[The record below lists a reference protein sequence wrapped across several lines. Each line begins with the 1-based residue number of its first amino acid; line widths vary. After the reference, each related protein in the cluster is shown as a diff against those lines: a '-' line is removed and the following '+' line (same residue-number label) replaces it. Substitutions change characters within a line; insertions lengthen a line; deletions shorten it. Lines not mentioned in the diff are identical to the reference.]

1 MIDVINFT
9 PYSSLIGGLIIGV
22 AVVLFF
28 ITTGRLAGISGIV
41 SSTLEKNENKFS
53 NLLFI
58 IGLVLGPLVFIFF
71 SQNDVVFKMTS
82 SIPLIIVGGL
92 LVGLGTKIGRGCT
105 SGHGICGISRFSM
118 RSILATIIFMIFAM
132 FTVFF
137 LQLLEIYKMYKNI
150 FSLISGLVFGI
161 GLTIGGMT
169 NPSKVIAFLNIT
181 NNWDPSL
188 IFVMGGAIAFVL
200 PSFYLL
206 KNKEK
211 PIFASSFQI
220 PSSKN
225 INQKLI
231 LGSSM
236 FGIGWGMI
244 GLCPGPAISS
254 IAFLQ
259 PLSILFIISMMSGFY
274 LTKFIKI

>member
-1 MIDVINFT
+1 MIDLINFT

-132 FTVFF
+132 ITVFF
-137 LQLLEIYKMYKNI
+137 LQLLEI
-150 FSLISGLVFGI
+150 S
-161 GLTIGGMT
+161 
-169 NPSKVIAFLNIT
+169 
-181 NNWDPSL
+181 
-188 IFVMGGAIAFVL
+188 
-200 PSFYLL
+200 
-206 KNKEK
+206 
-211 PIFASSFQI
+211 
-220 PSSKN
+220 
-225 INQKLI
+225 
-231 LGSSM
+231 
-236 FGIGWGMI
+236 
-244 GLCPGPAISS
+244 
-254 IAFLQ
+254 
-259 PLSILFIISMMSGFY
+259 
-274 LTKFIKI
+274 

>member
-1 MIDVINFT
+1 MIDLINFT

-82 SIPLIIVGGL
+82 SIPLIIAGGL

-132 FTVFF
+132 ITVYF
-137 LQLLEIYKMYKNI
+137 LQLLEI
-150 FSLISGLVFGI
+150 S
-161 GLTIGGMT
+161 
-169 NPSKVIAFLNIT
+169 
-181 NNWDPSL
+181 
-188 IFVMGGAIAFVL
+188 
-200 PSFYLL
+200 
-206 KNKEK
+206 
-211 PIFASSFQI
+211 
-220 PSSKN
+220 
-225 INQKLI
+225 
-231 LGSSM
+231 
-236 FGIGWGMI
+236 
-244 GLCPGPAISS
+244 
-254 IAFLQ
+254 
-259 PLSILFIISMMSGFY
+259 
-274 LTKFIKI
+274 

>member
-41 SSTLEKNENKFS
+41 SSTLEKNKNKFS

-132 FTVFF
+132 ITVFF
-137 LQLLEIYKMYKNI
+137 LQLLEI
-150 FSLISGLVFGI
+150 L
-161 GLTIGGMT
+161 
-169 NPSKVIAFLNIT
+169 
-181 NNWDPSL
+181 
-188 IFVMGGAIAFVL
+188 
-200 PSFYLL
+200 
-206 KNKEK
+206 
-211 PIFASSFQI
+211 
-220 PSSKN
+220 
-225 INQKLI
+225 
-231 LGSSM
+231 
-236 FGIGWGMI
+236 
-244 GLCPGPAISS
+244 
-254 IAFLQ
+254 
-259 PLSILFIISMMSGFY
+259 
-274 LTKFIKI
+274 

>member
-9 PYSSLIGGLIIGV
+9 PYSSLIGGLIIGF

-71 SQNDVVFKMTS
+71 SQNDVVYKMTS

-118 RSILATIIFMIFAM
+118 RSILATIIFMILAM
-132 FTVFF
+132 ITVFF
-137 LQLLEIYKMYKNI
+137 LQLLEI
-150 FSLISGLVFGI
+150 S
-161 GLTIGGMT
+161 
-169 NPSKVIAFLNIT
+169 
-181 NNWDPSL
+181 
-188 IFVMGGAIAFVL
+188 
-200 PSFYLL
+200 
-206 KNKEK
+206 
-211 PIFASSFQI
+211 
-220 PSSKN
+220 
-225 INQKLI
+225 
-231 LGSSM
+231 
-236 FGIGWGMI
+236 
-244 GLCPGPAISS
+244 
-254 IAFLQ
+254 
-259 PLSILFIISMMSGFY
+259 
-274 LTKFIKI
+274 

>member
-1 MIDVINFT
+1 MIDLINFT

-71 SQNDVVFKMTS
+71 SKNDVVFKMTS

-105 SGHGICGISRFSM
+105 SGHGICGISRFST

-132 FTVFF
+132 ITVFF
-137 LQLLEIYKMYKNI
+137 LQLLEI
-150 FSLISGLVFGI
+150 S
-161 GLTIGGMT
+161 
-169 NPSKVIAFLNIT
+169 
-181 NNWDPSL
+181 
-188 IFVMGGAIAFVL
+188 
-200 PSFYLL
+200 
-206 KNKEK
+206 
-211 PIFASSFQI
+211 
-220 PSSKN
+220 
-225 INQKLI
+225 
-231 LGSSM
+231 
-236 FGIGWGMI
+236 
-244 GLCPGPAISS
+244 
-254 IAFLQ
+254 
-259 PLSILFIISMMSGFY
+259 
-274 LTKFIKI
+274 

>member
-92 LVGLGTKIGRGCT
+92 LVGVGTKIGRGCT

-137 LQLLEIYKMYKNI
+137 LQLLEI
-150 FSLISGLVFGI
+150 L
-161 GLTIGGMT
+161 
-169 NPSKVIAFLNIT
+169 
-181 NNWDPSL
+181 
-188 IFVMGGAIAFVL
+188 
-200 PSFYLL
+200 
-206 KNKEK
+206 
-211 PIFASSFQI
+211 
-220 PSSKN
+220 
-225 INQKLI
+225 
-231 LGSSM
+231 
-236 FGIGWGMI
+236 
-244 GLCPGPAISS
+244 
-254 IAFLQ
+254 
-259 PLSILFIISMMSGFY
+259 
-274 LTKFIKI
+274 

>member
-9 PYSSLIGGLIIGV
+9 PYSSLIGGLIIGF

-71 SQNDVVFKMTS
+71 SKNDVVFKMTS

-118 RSILATIIFMIFAM
+118 RSMVATIIFMIFAM
-132 FTVFF
+132 ITVFF
-137 LQLLEIYKMYKNI
+137 LQLLEI
-150 FSLISGLVFGI
+150 S
-161 GLTIGGMT
+161 
-169 NPSKVIAFLNIT
+169 
-181 NNWDPSL
+181 
-188 IFVMGGAIAFVL
+188 
-200 PSFYLL
+200 
-206 KNKEK
+206 
-211 PIFASSFQI
+211 
-220 PSSKN
+220 
-225 INQKLI
+225 
-231 LGSSM
+231 
-236 FGIGWGMI
+236 
-244 GLCPGPAISS
+244 
-254 IAFLQ
+254 
-259 PLSILFIISMMSGFY
+259 
-274 LTKFIKI
+274 

>member
-92 LVGLGTKIGRGCT
+92 LVGAGTKIGRGCT

-118 RSILATIIFMIFAM
+118 RSILATIIFMILAM
-132 FTVFF
+132 ITVFF
-137 LQLLEIYKMYKNI
+137 LQLLEI
-150 FSLISGLVFGI
+150 S
-161 GLTIGGMT
+161 
-169 NPSKVIAFLNIT
+169 
-181 NNWDPSL
+181 
-188 IFVMGGAIAFVL
+188 
-200 PSFYLL
+200 
-206 KNKEK
+206 
-211 PIFASSFQI
+211 
-220 PSSKN
+220 
-225 INQKLI
+225 
-231 LGSSM
+231 
-236 FGIGWGMI
+236 
-244 GLCPGPAISS
+244 
-254 IAFLQ
+254 
-259 PLSILFIISMMSGFY
+259 
-274 LTKFIKI
+274 

>member
-28 ITTGRLAGISGIV
+28 ITKGRLAGISGIV

-105 SGHGICGISRFSM
+105 SGHGICGISRFST

-137 LQLLEIYKMYKNI
+137 LQLLEI
-150 FSLISGLVFGI
+150 L
-161 GLTIGGMT
+161 
-169 NPSKVIAFLNIT
+169 
-181 NNWDPSL
+181 
-188 IFVMGGAIAFVL
+188 
-200 PSFYLL
+200 
-206 KNKEK
+206 
-211 PIFASSFQI
+211 
-220 PSSKN
+220 
-225 INQKLI
+225 
-231 LGSSM
+231 
-236 FGIGWGMI
+236 
-244 GLCPGPAISS
+244 
-254 IAFLQ
+254 
-259 PLSILFIISMMSGFY
+259 
-274 LTKFIKI
+274 

>member
-1 MIDVINFT
+1 MIDLINFT

-71 SQNDVVFKMTS
+71 SQNDAVFKMTS

-92 LVGLGTKIGRGCT
+92 LVGVGTKIGRGCT

-132 FTVFF
+132 ITVYF
-137 LQLLEIYKMYKNI
+137 LQLLEI
-150 FSLISGLVFGI
+150 S
-161 GLTIGGMT
+161 
-169 NPSKVIAFLNIT
+169 
-181 NNWDPSL
+181 
-188 IFVMGGAIAFVL
+188 
-200 PSFYLL
+200 
-206 KNKEK
+206 
-211 PIFASSFQI
+211 
-220 PSSKN
+220 
-225 INQKLI
+225 
-231 LGSSM
+231 
-236 FGIGWGMI
+236 
-244 GLCPGPAISS
+244 
-254 IAFLQ
+254 
-259 PLSILFIISMMSGFY
+259 
-274 LTKFIKI
+274 

>member
-1 MIDVINFT
+1 MIDLINFT

-71 SQNDVVFKMTS
+71 SKNDLVFKMTS
-82 SIPLIIVGGL
+82 SIPLIIAGGL

-132 FTVFF
+132 ITVYF
-137 LQLLEIYKMYKNI
+137 LQLLEI
-150 FSLISGLVFGI
+150 S
-161 GLTIGGMT
+161 
-169 NPSKVIAFLNIT
+169 
-181 NNWDPSL
+181 
-188 IFVMGGAIAFVL
+188 
-200 PSFYLL
+200 
-206 KNKEK
+206 
-211 PIFASSFQI
+211 
-220 PSSKN
+220 
-225 INQKLI
+225 
-231 LGSSM
+231 
-236 FGIGWGMI
+236 
-244 GLCPGPAISS
+244 
-254 IAFLQ
+254 
-259 PLSILFIISMMSGFY
+259 
-274 LTKFIKI
+274 

>member
-1 MIDVINFT
+1 MIDFTNFT

-71 SQNDVVFKMTS
+71 SKNDVVFKMTS

-105 SGHGICGISRFSM
+105 SGHGICGISRFST

-132 FTVFF
+132 ITVFF
-137 LQLLEIYKMYKNI
+137 LQLLEI
-150 FSLISGLVFGI
+150 S
-161 GLTIGGMT
+161 
-169 NPSKVIAFLNIT
+169 
-181 NNWDPSL
+181 
-188 IFVMGGAIAFVL
+188 
-200 PSFYLL
+200 
-206 KNKEK
+206 
-211 PIFASSFQI
+211 
-220 PSSKN
+220 
-225 INQKLI
+225 
-231 LGSSM
+231 
-236 FGIGWGMI
+236 
-244 GLCPGPAISS
+244 
-254 IAFLQ
+254 
-259 PLSILFIISMMSGFY
+259 
-274 LTKFIKI
+274 

>member
-41 SSTLEKNENKFS
+41 SSTLEKNEDKFS

-92 LVGLGTKIGRGCT
+92 LVGVGTKIGRGCT

-132 FTVFF
+132 ITVFF
-137 LQLLEIYKMYKNI
+137 LQLLEI
-150 FSLISGLVFGI
+150 S
-161 GLTIGGMT
+161 
-169 NPSKVIAFLNIT
+169 
-181 NNWDPSL
+181 
-188 IFVMGGAIAFVL
+188 
-200 PSFYLL
+200 
-206 KNKEK
+206 
-211 PIFASSFQI
+211 
-220 PSSKN
+220 
-225 INQKLI
+225 
-231 LGSSM
+231 
-236 FGIGWGMI
+236 
-244 GLCPGPAISS
+244 
-254 IAFLQ
+254 
-259 PLSILFIISMMSGFY
+259 
-274 LTKFIKI
+274 

>member
-71 SQNDVVFKMTS
+71 SKNDGVFKMTS

-118 RSILATIIFMIFAM
+118 RSILATIIFMILAM
-132 FTVFF
+132 ITVFF
-137 LQLLEIYKMYKNI
+137 LQLLEI
-150 FSLISGLVFGI
+150 S
-161 GLTIGGMT
+161 
-169 NPSKVIAFLNIT
+169 
-181 NNWDPSL
+181 
-188 IFVMGGAIAFVL
+188 
-200 PSFYLL
+200 
-206 KNKEK
+206 
-211 PIFASSFQI
+211 
-220 PSSKN
+220 
-225 INQKLI
+225 
-231 LGSSM
+231 
-236 FGIGWGMI
+236 
-244 GLCPGPAISS
+244 
-254 IAFLQ
+254 
-259 PLSILFIISMMSGFY
+259 
-274 LTKFIKI
+274 